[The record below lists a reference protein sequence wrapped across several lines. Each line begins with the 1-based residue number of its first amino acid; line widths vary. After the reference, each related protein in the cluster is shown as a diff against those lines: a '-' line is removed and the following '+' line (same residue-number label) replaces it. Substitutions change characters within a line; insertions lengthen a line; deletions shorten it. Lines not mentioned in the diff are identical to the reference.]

1 MLEDIGWLALAFAI
15 AFSINLVPAFMPT
28 TWMVLAFFRLQF
40 GLPIL
45 PLTIGGALFSG
56 LGRILLARGTTALNR
71 RLLRRDGS
79 IEDVKTYLD
88 QRRNYV
94 GAATFLYCLAP
105 LPTNTLFVAAGIVEV
120 SLLRVM
126 VGFWAGRAVAD
137 TFYVW
142 TTDRVFD
149 SFSSIFEQYYSD
161 WLAVALQALSL
172 CGALALLLVPWPRW
186 ALRWIN
192 QRQGRTQ
199 SSQERR
205 S

>member
-142 TTDRVFD
+142 TTDRVFG

-192 QRQGRTQ
+192 QRERSTQ
-199 SSQERR
+199 STPERR